1 MTKTEFLNLLE
12 QRLMVLNDDERADL
26 LSEYEQHI
34 EMKIQ
39 SGLSEEEA
47 IADFGDP
54 DELIR
59 ELLEAYHLNTNY
71 QAQPSF
77 SARITWYVK
86 NCANFLSSIFESLC
100 QMNGKTL
107 FQLFLRLC
115 GMAVFLGMLFMVGA
129 LFCSMLQSFLVY
141 TMPFGHSVGRAIYS
155 IIELCMYLIYMAF
168 TIYLFIFFVKR
179 YVLIDYQPLEP
190 PTACSYSGEAASH
203 GNLHLDEHLDGARA
217 YASNVAEQT
226 GEKLALMR
234 QKAAENREQRQTQQ
248 AEKEPLHLPFPDI
261 SLSALCMKVLIF
273 CCRFVGFFFLLFA
286 ACSALGLIAGAATAL
301 VFVVMGYSIIGP
313 FLIVLGCALVAVV
326 VTALL
331 IQFVFGIGGV
341 NP

>member
-54 DELIR
+54 EELIK
-59 ELLEAYHLNTNY
+59 ELLEAYHLNTDY
-71 QAQPSF
+71 QQKSPFATK
-77 SARITWYVK
+77 ITYYVK
-86 NCANFLSSIFESLC
+86 SCANFLSCTFESLC
-100 QMNGKTL
+100 QMGGKNL

-115 GMAVFLGMLFMVGA
+115 GLGIFLGVLYTIGA
-129 LFCSMLQSFLVY
+129 LFCNMLYGFLVY
-141 TMPFGHSVGRAIYS
+141 TLPFGESIGRTVYGL
-155 IIELCMYLIYMAF
+155 IELCLYLIYLSF
-168 TIYLFIFFVKR
+168 TIYLLIFFIKR

-190 PTACSYSGEAASH
+190 PIIYQNRSSEPAFDFDDAK
-203 GNLHLDEHLDGARA
+203 A
-217 YASNVAEQT
+217 YASEAKEHT
-226 GEKLALMR
+226 SAMIHRMR
-234 QKAAENREQRQTQQ
+234 EKAALSKEQRMENNVQ
-248 AEKEPLHLPFPDI
+248 KEPKEPIKIPFPDI
-261 SLSALCMKVLIF
+261 SLSELCMKVLIW

-286 ACSALGLIAGAATAL
+286 ACSALGLIAGTATAL
-301 VFVVMGYSIIGP
+301 IFVVMGYSIIGP
-313 FLIVLGCALVAVV
+313 FMIVLGCALLAVV

-331 IQFVFGIGGV
+331 FQFVFGKGGAKQL
-341 NP
+341 

>member
-1 MTKTEFLNLLE
+1 
-12 QRLMVLNDDERADL
+12 MVLNDDERADL

-54 DELIR
+54 EELIK

-71 QAQPSF
+71 QSQPSF
-77 SARITWYVK
+77 SSRISWYVK
-86 NCANFLSSIFESLC
+86 SCANFLSSTFESLC

-107 FQLFLRLC
+107 FQLFLRIC
-115 GMAVFLGMLFMVGA
+115 GMVLFLGVLFMVGA

-141 TMPFGHSVGRAIYS
+141 TMPFGHSIGRAIYS

-190 PTACSYSGEAASH
+190 PTSCSYTGETASH
-203 GNLHLDEHLDGARA
+203 GTLHLEEHFDSARA
-217 YASNVAEQT
+217 YASNIAGQT

-234 QKAAENREQRQTQQ
+234 QKASESKEQRQ
-248 AEKEPLHLPFPDI
+248 ANRSDKEPLQLPFPDI

-273 CCRFVGFFFLLFA
+273 CCRVVGFFFLLFA
-286 ACSALGLIAGAATAL
+286 ACSALGLIAGAATAF

-313 FLIVLGCALVAVV
+313 FLIVLGCALMAAV

>member
-1 MTKTEFLNLLE
+1 MTKHEFLTLLE

-54 DELIR
+54 EELIR
-59 ELLEAYHLNTNY
+59 ELLEAYHLNTDY
-71 QAQPSF
+71 QPKNNFAAQIS
-77 SARITWYVK
+77 YGVK
-86 NCANFLSSIFESLC
+86 SCAHFLSSLFESLC
-100 QMNGKTL
+100 QMGWKALLQT
-107 FQLFLRLC
+107 FLRLC
-115 GMAVFLGMLFMVGA
+115 GLGIFLGVLYTFGA
-129 LFCSMLQSFLVY
+129 VFCSMLYSFLVHGL
-141 TMPFGHSVGRAIYS
+141 PFGNSIGRGIYHL
-155 IIELCMYLIYMAF
+155 IELCMYLIFMAF
-168 TIYLFIFFVKR
+168 TLYLLIFFIKR
-179 YVLIDYQPLEP
+179 YILIDYQPLEP
-190 PTACSYSGEAASH
+190 LQTRSSGESAF
-203 GNLHLDEHLDGARA
+203 NFDLDGAKH
-217 YASNVAEQT
+217 YASNAKEQAGEAIARMRLKAAQAREQKQT
-226 GEKLALMR
+226 GDGGSERK
-234 QKAAENREQRQTQQ
+234 K
-248 AEKEPLHLPFPDI
+248 PLQIPFPDI

-313 FLIVLGCALVAVV
+313 FLIVLGCALLSVV

-331 IQFVFGIGGV
+331 IQFVFGIGGAKA
-341 NP
+341 